1 MSNILINKW
10 EVIVRTKRQWVFF
23 LHRGGGEKRKDLW
36 MRDEHE
42 HGKSEENN
50 GMFCVKEIVGNKVYN
65 PEVTFHIYLLSICPQ
80 SPKNEL
86 AS

>member
-1 MSNILINKW
+1 MGTGRCFRFVEVSMSNILINKW

-50 GMFCVKEIVGNKVYN
+50 
-65 PEVTFHIYLLSICPQ
+65 
-80 SPKNEL
+80 
-86 AS
+86 